1 MRHRT
6 LLAAAGLACVGLVA
20 RALQSRPDGDDDL
33 RTTRAFELRSI
44 RPSLGDE
51 ETRQLLDQSDGVV
64 EGLNA
69 QGVLDIPVE
78 LRQRLAQSAPTE
90 AERQEYFAANAHIF
104 GGRSYAESM
113 WTVDQLLRIQRV
125 RDELGIERSTPYQ
138 GAAPV
143 PIALAGSTDLPR

>member
-1 MRHRT
+1 M
-6 LLAAAGLACVGLVA
+6 
-20 RALQSRPDGDDDL
+20 
-33 RTTRAFELRSI
+33 

-64 EGLNA
+64 EGLKA
-69 QGVLDIPVE
+69 QGVVDIPAG
-78 LRQRLAQSAPTE
+78 LRQRLAQAAPTE
-90 AERQEYFAANAHIF
+90 AERQEYFAANSHIF

-143 PIALAGSTDLPR
+143 PLARAGRADLPR